1 MRHQRTEENITKIR
15 TKLAI
20 FVVAAII
27 TLTGFGLI
35 TNGLSASKI
44 MTAATPGVQFS
55 VSITG

>member
-1 MRHQRTEENITKIR
+1 MKIR

-20 FVVAAII
+20 FAVAAII
-27 TLTGFGLI
+27 SLTGFGLI
-35 TNGLSASKI
+35 TNGLSAAKI

>member
-1 MRHQRTEENITKIR
+1 MKIR

-27 TLTGFGLI
+27 SLAGFGLI
-35 TNGLSASKI
+35 SNGLSVDKV

>member
-1 MRHQRTEENITKIR
+1 MKIR

-27 TLTGFGLI
+27 SLAGFGLI
-35 TNGLSASKI
+35 TNGLSAGKI

>member
-1 MRHQRTEENITKIR
+1 MKIR

-27 TLTGFGLI
+27 SLTGFGLI
-35 TNGLSASKI
+35 TNGLSAGKI
-44 MTAATPGVQFS
+44 MSAATPGVQVS